1 MSSGWLSWPIL
12 KCVFAQV
19 LRFEPFLAQNLSW
32 WKLEH
37 NSFFW
42 IGLAKWRMTSTKV
55 YLKARKIDNNASVK
69 QKKSESE
76 LKVIW
81 EPLYLLK
88 LCYNLKCG
96 HKEIYIL
103 SSLSF
108 IILIYVST
116 MKASNKGLL
125 DLSDVSK
132 RWKMNKLAKTE
143 TMNHT
148 DWIILI
154 IIIMRK
160 NKKRIKF
167 RRCDSSTIEW
177 LNDRI
182 ATTARTRKTAAGII
196 IEQC

>member
-1 MSSGWLSWPIL
+1 MSTRRQTSLVGWTSLVGGQNSKWVHRSWNSRHSGPLSSGWLRPNSE
-12 KCVFAQV
+12 KCV
-19 LRFEPFLAQNLSW
+19 LRFLFEEASLAANLSW

-103 SSLSF
+103 SSLPFLPS
-108 IILIYVST
+108 IYRPILDAST
-116 MKASNKGLL
+116 YNFLL
-125 DLSDVSK
+125 DYD
-132 RWKMNKLAKTE
+132 RWRYHRNTL
-143 TMNHT
+143 
-148 DWIILI
+148 
-154 IIIMRK
+154 
-160 NKKRIKF
+160 
-167 RRCDSSTIEW
+167 
-177 LNDRI
+177 
-182 ATTARTRKTAAGII
+182 
-196 IEQC
+196 